1 MPKKYFSPD
10 FLRMLRN
17 QVPIHTVITSFLN
30 MKARNSHNLLR
41 FRCPFC
47 QNFHTAVNPQTNL
60 ARCFDC
66 RENFNPIDMVMA
78 AAPCSFIEAVQFLED
93 KMKQ

>member
-1 MPKKYFSPD
+1 MPKKYFSAD

-30 MKARNSHNLLR
+30 IEARNSHNLLR
-41 FRCPFC
+41 FRCPLC
-47 QNFHTAVNPQTNL
+47 RNFHTAVNPQTNL

-66 RENFNPIDMVMA
+66 QENFNPIDMVMA

-93 KMKQ
+93 KMNQ